1 MITYGNQLWN
11 TSIGNDEKSVIP
23 MKKEAF
29 ENLKP
34 LLDNA
39 GLNYYAYAKSDSV
52 VMGVNTKDIDWLK
65 HLVGTPAADKMSIQ
79 KPSKPYNPPSKNIIG
94 NVEYRY
100 IPQKS
105 YFSADTD
112 TALKLAQMMTAS
124 KIQFSGR
131 VYGNNTKL
139 TVSAA
144 DMPKLKEMNEELI
157 KMRSNIVSMK
167 QEKKEIIG
175 SVPYSQ
181 IKKKHFYFPRVS
193 PEKYNEIKPQMDKL
207 DMQYSGIIKDNRVIF
222 TIEESQTKEFFL
234 KLNTAI
240 NQNLIEKEL
249 HSLAFNDNQIALLSN
264 VISVSAEKDF
274 LGIIDRYV
282 EPTFSDEQ
290 LKLVAD
296 KLIAY
301 MQQPETE
308 RLLDKNEILKDIIN
322 TKACIDNEMIFGEF
336 TNDNNYSA
344 EQLEIIRNAF
354 DNGVSIDFLSGID
367 ESYSIK
373 ELTDVFTAYQNLD
386 IDLIN
391 KIMKQHSEESIQ
403 SSISEP
409 QENDNHTEVHSEKTE
424 RTQKPENE
432 LEKKQGMTSEVKEI
446 LAKDSQISNVKA
458 VIDPEKEYE
467 TNSDTENLSVN
478 NRPTVTCDWSESIAF
493 EGGKTYS
500 VAEFDNIMKQADEQM
515 LNGKKVGLANHNNS
529 MDEWREDD
537 PDTYYQY
544 LGYDKT
550 MFTINMPDG
559 KKYTERQDIGDG
571 DGGLIDFLS
580 KYPNYNDIV
589 ALLKADMEIDNPNN
603 LSDYRS
609 RVQKIYEYENSNNV
623 PEEERLTRWY
633 DEQSV
638 SVAKPTYIK
647 DGSEINIS
655 EDTINK
661 RFHQL
666 QEMNNEKDTPEIP
679 APTISEEFE
688 QAGITEKSP
697 FVVSPEVEAELAE
710 KRISEINN
718 DKLDGNFRITD
729 DNLGEGGAKT
739 KFKANV
745 AAIST
750 LKTIEK
756 DNLYLA
762 ADMFL
767 PRSVTD
773 EEKEIL
779 SKYVGWGS
787 LQHAF
792 EPDNLS
798 WSNEYKQLKEL
809 LTDSE
814 YRSASAS
821 TLDAFYTAPVII
833 DGIYSAMKQFGF
845 EGGNVLE
852 PALGVGNFLGR
863 MPEEMS
869 KHSKIYGTEID
880 SISGRIA
887 QQLYPN
893 ADIKVQG
900 FEKNEYQNECFDIA
914 VGNVPFGDLGFTD
927 KKHGTNKLHDFFFAE
942 TLDKVKEG
950 GIVAFV
956 TSTGTLDKK
965 DSNIRKMLSDK
976 ADLVGAIRLPSGAFK
991 ANAGTE
997 VTSDIIFL
1005 QKRSIP
1011 PLIEPDWVQ
1020 LGKTDDGLTVNKYYE
1035 NNPEMVLGK
1044 IVEGNKLYGRNDD
1057 TMCIPFEGADIGV
1070 QLQEAVK
1077 KLNATI
1083 SDERAE
1089 PVYPAKENAYTD
1101 IPADLRNY
1109 SFFEKDDKILFKKT
1123 ATVCD
1128 FRFDNKNSTH
1138 KRIKAFI
1145 ELRDCTR
1152 DLLAAQEQDK
1162 PDSEITALQ
1171 RKLNVLYDSFNKD
1184 YGLLHSR
1191 SNKSLLRE
1199 DISYSLVAALEK
1211 KIENNKLV
1219 EKSDLFTKRTIK
1231 PAKAV
1236 SHVDTAIEALA
1247 LSVAE
1252 KAKVDLGYMEALTDL
1267 PQEILIDELHGEI
1280 YPVPGTENEYQSSSE
1295 YLSGDIRVKLTE
1307 AEAALKDGSRMQGN
1321 IEALK
1326 AALPEPLKAADIDV
1340 KPGAT
1345 WVDKSIYQQFVYD
1358 TFNTPDLYR
1367 EDGRKSFWRKPKNI
1381 TVDYSEHTGSWR
1393 IENKSADSSVVATK
1407 KFGTNRINAYQIMED
1422 ILNLK
1427 EPKLYKSTMVNG
1439 EEKRVIDIEATKLA
1453 QRKAEKIKT
1462 AFKDWIFEDPDRR
1475 ATLVDKY
1482 NNLFNSIKPREYD
1495 GSNLRFPGMNS
1506 DIHLHEH
1513 QKNAIAHSLFG
1524 GNTLFAHSVGAGKT
1538 FEMIASAMES
1548 KRLGLCTKSLFAV
1561 PNHLTEQIGDDFRK
1575 LYPNSNV
1582 LVATKADFKKENRQA
1597 LFSKIA
1603 AGNFDAVIIGHS
1615 QLSMLKMSKERQEN
1629 ILNSQID
1636 DIMEGIR
1643 ELKNDEGSKFQV
1655 KAMERTKK
1663 SLVKRLENLQK
1674 DKQDDIITFEQL
1686 GVDKLFVDE
1695 AHEFKNLFTPTKLQN
1710 VSGISS
1716 SASQKALD
1724 LFMKCQYLD
1733 EKTGGKGIVFAT
1745 GTPLSNSVTELHTMM
1760 RYLEYDFL
1768 KSKNLQHFDNWV
1780 TVFGNQ
1786 KTDWELA
1793 PAGNKFKQRTRI
1805 ANYTGLPELISM
1817 FKQCADVRTA
1827 DTLNLD
1833 VPNCEM
1839 HIVNVEATPFQKTL
1853 VEELAER
1860 ADDVQDRNVE
1870 PEVDNM
1876 LRITSDGRKLG
1887 LDPRLINPD
1896 FEDDPNTKLNQ
1907 CVNNVFKIYEDTL
1920 SDKSTQIIFC
1930 DLGVP
1935 HGADKATSKVNEN
1948 GETIED
1954 DKSVSEKE
1962 SLEEEC
1968 DFCVYDDIKAKLMEK
1983 GIPEEQ
1989 IAFIHSAKTEK
2000 AKTELFDKV
2009 RNGDVRVL
2017 LGSTGKMGTGTNVQD
2032 KLIAVHDLD
2041 IPWRPADME
2050 QRKGRIVRQ
2059 GNKNKNVHV
2068 FRYVTKGT
2076 FDAYSYQTLE
2086 NKQKFISQIMTSK
2099 VPLRKCDDV
2108 DQQALSYSEIKAL
2121 CTGDERIKEKMSL
2134 DNEVKELKMLKAEY
2148 KNTQYEMQDK
2158 VKNFPAYNERCE
2170 RIIKNLTSDLE
2181 HCKQLPIDPE
2191 TNLPKFS
2198 IEIKDTTYTDR
2209 TEAAKALET
2218 ACLELISKSDEPV
2231 TIGKFHGFPLTV
2243 SYSSIEQGLKA
2254 TLHGA
2259 AQHKSDFSISFAS
2272 NIKKLENSVFKI
2284 ENNID
2289 DVKTDLHRQE
2299 LDVLE
2304 AKQILQQ
2311 PFTQETELENKEK
2324 RLVELTEELNEAA
2337 AQAKLNNPGK
2347 QRTCYF
2353 EMAKLK
2359 KDSLKR
2365 STPQK
2370 KHPAKINPPTNRK
2383 KK

>member
-1 MITYGNQLWN
+1 MITYGNRLWN
-11 TSIGNDEKSVIP
+11 VAVGNDEKSVIP

-29 ENLKP
+29 ETLQP
-34 LLDNA
+34 MLDNA
-39 GLNYYAYAKSDSV
+39 GLNYFAYAKDNSV

-65 HLVGTPAADKMSIQ
+65 HLIGSPVADNIRIQ
-79 KPSKPYNPPSKNIIG
+79 KPAKPYTPPAKNIIG
-94 NVEYRY
+94 NIEYRY

-112 TALKLAQMMTAS
+112 TALKLAQMLS
-124 KIQFSGR
+124 VSNIQFSGR
-131 VYGNNTKL
+131 IYGSNAKL

-144 DMPKLKEMNEELI
+144 DLPKLKEFNENLI
-157 KMRSNIVSMK
+157 KMRTQIIPPK
-167 QEKKEIIG
+167 EEKHEIIG
-175 SVPYSQ
+175 TVPYNQ
-181 IKKKHFYFPRVS
+181 IKKKHFYFPRVD
-193 PEKYNEIKPQMDKL
+193 PESYKRIKPTMDKL
-207 DMQYSGIIKDNRVIF
+207 DMQYSGIIKNNRVIF
-222 TIEESQTKEFFL
+222 TIEETQTSEFFF
-234 KLNTAI
+234 KLNAAI
-240 NQNLIEKEL
+240 NQNIIRDEL
-249 HSLAFNDNQIALLSN
+249 HKIN
-264 VISVSAEKDF
+264 
-274 LGIIDRYV
+274 
-282 EPTFSDEQ
+282 FSDEQ
-290 LKLVAD
+290 ID
-296 KLIAY
+296 KLKTVIDVAAEKDALSLIDRY
-301 MQQPETE
+301 IDPSYSDEQIDIMSVKMLNYINQSEVD
-308 RLLDKNEILKDIIN
+308 RVLDKNGLLTEMVNEKSRIDTENIFKD
-322 TKACIDNEMIFGEF
+322 F
-336 TNDNNYSA
+336 TMENSYSD
-344 EQLEIIRNAF
+344 EQLDVIRNAF
-354 DNGVSIDFLSGID
+354 SNGVSQDFISEFD
-367 ESYSIK
+367 ESYSVSELNQIFEAYFK
-373 ELTDVFTAYQNLD
+373 FDSSMIDKIVKQHEQSTELPLEDKNQPQKSSEHTDVQSKKAERPETSKNHLTDKNYADEQ
-386 IDLIN
+386 
-391 KIMKQHSEESIQ
+391 
-403 SSISEP
+403 
-409 QENDNHTEVHSEKTE
+409 EKTI
-424 RTQKPENE
+424 ENSE
-432 LEKKQGMTSEVKEI
+432 QNGMSSDLKTNLTEINTEKNST
-446 LAKDSQISNVKA
+446 
-458 VIDPEKEYE
+458 VIDPEIEYE
-467 TNSDTENLSVN
+467 LE
-478 NRPTVTCDWSESIAF
+478 
-493 EGGKTYS
+493 K
-500 VAEFDNIMKQADEQM
+500 DNISLDPT
-515 LNGKKVGLANHNNS
+515 NNKS
-529 MDEWREDD
+529 
-537 PDTYYQY
+537 
-544 LGYDKT
+544 
-550 MFTINMPDG
+550 N
-559 KKYTERQDIGDG
+559 
-571 DGGLIDFLS
+571 DF
-580 KYPNYNDIV
+580 
-589 ALLKADMEIDNPNN
+589 
-603 LSDYRS
+603 
-609 RVQKIYEYENSNNV
+609 
-623 PEEERLTRWY
+623 
-633 DEQSV
+633 
-638 SVAKPTYIK
+638 
-647 DGSEINIS
+647 
-655 EDTINK
+655 
-661 RFHQL
+661 H
-666 QEMNNEKDTPEIP
+666 
-679 APTISEEFE
+679 
-688 QAGITEKSP
+688 
-697 FVVSPEVEAELAE
+697 
-710 KRISEINN
+710 
-718 DKLDGNFRITD
+718 ITD

-739 KFKANV
+739 KFKANI
-745 AAIST
+745 AAITT
-750 LKTIEK
+750 LKKIES
-756 DNLYLA
+756 DNLNLA
-762 ADMFL
+762 ADMFK
-767 PRSVTD
+767 PRSATA
-773 EEKEIL
+773 EEQQIM
-779 SKYVGWGS
+779 SQYVGWGS

-792 EPDNLS
+792 ESDNPS
-798 WSNEYKQLKEL
+798 WSNEYNQLREL

-821 TLDAFYTAPVII
+821 TLDAFYTSPIII
-833 DGIYSAMKQFGF
+833 DGIYSALDKFGF
-845 EGGNVLE
+845 SGGNVLE
-852 PALGVGNFLGR
+852 PALGVGNFIGR
-863 MPEEMS
+863 MPEDMA
-869 KHSKIYGTEID
+869 KDSKIYGAEID
-880 SISGRIA
+880 SISGRLA

-900 FEKNEYQNECFDIA
+900 FEKNEYQNECFDVA

-927 KKHGTNKLHDFFFAE
+927 KKHGTNKLHDYFFAE

-950 GIVAFV
+950 GIIAFV

-965 DSNIRKMLSDK
+965 DSSIRKMLSDK
-976 ADLVGAIRLPSGAFK
+976 ADLIGAIRLPSGAFK

-1005 QKRSIP
+1005 QKRSVP

-1020 LGKTDDGLTVNKYYE
+1020 LGQTQDGLPVNKYYE
-1035 NNPEMVLGK
+1035 ENPEMVLGK
-1044 IVEGNKLYGRNDD
+1044 IVEGNKLYGRSDD
-1057 TMCIPFEGADIGV
+1057 TMCIPFEGADIGK
-1070 QLQEAVK
+1070 QLQEAVQ

-1089 PVYPAKENAYTD
+1089 PVYTPTKNSTLEVPKE
-1101 IPADLRNY
+1101 LRNY
-1109 SFFEKDDKILFKKT
+1109 SFFEKEDKIFFKKT
-1123 ATVCD
+1123 DTACD

-1138 KRIKAFI
+1138 KRVKAFI

-1152 DLLAAQEQDK
+1152 DLLTAQEQDK

-1171 RKLNVLYDSFNKD
+1171 SKLNTLYDSFNKNF
-1184 YGLLHSR
+1184 GLLHNR
-1191 SNKSLLRE
+1191 TNKNLLRE

-1211 KIENNKLV
+1211 RIENNKLV

-1236 SHVDTAIEALA
+1236 THVDTAIEALA
-1247 LSVAE
+1247 LSMAE
-1252 KAKVDLGYMEALTDL
+1252 KARVDLDYMEALTDL
-1267 PQEILIDELHGEI
+1267 PQEILIDELNGEI

-1295 YLSGDIRVKLTE
+1295 YLSGDIRVKLNE
-1307 AEAALKDGSRMQGN
+1307 AENALKNDSRMQAN
-1321 IEALK
+1321 VEALK
-1326 AALPEPLKAADIDV
+1326 AAMPEPLKAADIEV

-1345 WVDKSIYQQFVYD
+1345 WVDKSIYQQFIYD

-1393 IENKSADSSVVATK
+1393 IENKSCDNSVMATK
-1407 KFGTNRINAYQIMED
+1407 KFGTNRANAYQIMED

-1427 EPKLYKSTMVNG
+1427 EPKLYKSEYVNG

-1453 QRKAEKIKT
+1453 QRKVDKIKT

-1475 ATLVDKY
+1475 ANLVDKY
-1482 NNLFNSIKPREYD
+1482 NELFNSIKPREYD

-1506 DIHLHEH
+1506 DIKLHEH

-1575 LYPNSNV
+1575 LYPNANI
-1582 LVATKADFKKENRQA
+1582 LVATKTDFKKENRQA

-1643 ELKNDEGSKFQV
+1643 ELKKDEGSKFQV

-1663 SLVKRLENLQK
+1663 SLMKRLETLQK

-1827 DTLNLD
+1827 DTLKLD

-1839 HIVNVEATPFQKTL
+1839 HIVNVEATDFQKEL
-1853 VEELAER
+1853 VQELADR
-1860 ADDVQDRNVE
+1860 ADDVQDRKVE

-1896 FEDDPNTKLNQ
+1896 FEDNPNTKLNQ
-1907 CVNNVFKIYEDTL
+1907 CVNNVFKIYEET
-1920 SDKSTQIIFC
+1920 SADKSTQIIFC

-1935 HGADKATSKVNEN
+1935 HGADKAASKVNGN
-1948 GETIED
+1948 GEVIEEE
-1954 DKSVSEKE
+1954 KSVSEKE

-1968 DFCVYDDIKAKLMEK
+1968 DFCVYDDIKSKLMEK
-1983 GIPEEQ
+1983 GIPENQ

-2000 AKTELFDKV
+2000 AKTELFEKV
-2009 RNGDVRVL
+2009 RSGDVRVL

-2059 GNKNKNVHV
+2059 GNENKNVHV
-2068 FRYVTKGT
+2068 YRYVTKGT

-2086 NKQKFISQIMTSK
+2086 NKQKFISQIMSSK
-2099 VPLRKCDDV
+2099 TPVRKCEDV
-2108 DQQALSYSEIKAL
+2108 DQQSLSYSEIKAL

-2134 DNEVKELKMLKAEY
+2134 DNDVKELRMLKAEY

-2158 VKNFPAYNERCE
+2158 VKNFPATKERLD
-2170 RIIKNLTSDLE
+2170 RIANNLSTDLE
-2181 HCKQLPIDPE
+2181 HCKKLPVDPE

-2198 IEIKDTTYTDR
+2198 IEINDVTYTDR
-2209 TEAAKALET
+2209 TQAAKALET
-2218 ACLELISKSDEPV
+2218 ACLDLISKSDEPV
-2231 TIGKFHGFPLTV
+2231 TVGKMHGFPLTV
-2243 SYSSIEQGLKA
+2243 TYSSSEKELKA

-2259 AQHKSDFSISFAS
+2259 ALHKSDFSVSFAN
-2272 NIKKLENSVFKI
+2272 NIKKLENSLYKI
-2284 ENNID
+2284 ESRID
-2289 DVKTDLHRQE
+2289 DVKTTLNKQE
-2299 LDVLE
+2299 LDVIE
-2304 AKQILQQ
+2304 AKKILQQ
-2311 PFTQETELENKEK
+2311 PFAQSSELDSKEH
-2324 RLVELTEELNEAA
+2324 RLIELTEELNEAA
-2337 AQAKLNNPGK
+2337 IQAKMNNPGK

-2365 STPQK
+2365 SNPQK
-2370 KHPAKINPPTNRK
+2370 KTPVKDNSAKKSQEEIA
-2383 KK
+2383 